1 MPKMN
6 VDGNTSH
13 QNTKNASCFF
23 LLQQVLSELEKD
35 PKLVYHVG
43 LTPNKVGVE
52 YWVGWGWLNMIE
64 MAAQKSYKVM
74 KLPLALPSYLAV
86 KGILS
91 FLSSRRL
98 D

>member
-52 YWVGWGWLNMIE
+52 Y
-64 MAAQKSYKVM
+64 
-74 KLPLALPSYLAV
+74 
-86 KGILS
+86 
-91 FLSSRRL
+91 
-98 D
+98 